1 VTEVAI
7 TPRSFRDTP
16 GAHHDLLQEYG
27 IEWRFPDLDR
37 PLNAAEMIAFVE
49 GCAGLI
55 VGTDAVTEGVL
66 AAGPL
71 RAVVKF
77 GSGMDNIDLAA
88 AERRSVLLDSTPGA
102 NARSVAELAIG
113 LMLAV
118 ARSIPA
124 HDRKVRAGEWSR
136 RTGVELR
143 GKTLGLVGYGA
154 IGREVAV
161 IAEGL
166 GMDVLVHD
174 PHAEVDR
181 AEGSLREVLSG
192 ADVVSL
198 HLPLSHETRNLIG
211 RPELAELKDDAIL
224 VNTARGG
231 VVDEAALALEL
242 ASGRL
247 RGAAFDSFATEP
259 PESSP
264 LVHLDAFVGSPHAGA
279 ATAEAAQRAG
289 VAAIEQL
296 MNLLGEGSQV

>member
-16 GAHHDLLQEYG
+16 GAHHDLLKEYG
-27 IEWRFPDLDR
+27 IKARFPELDR
-37 PLNAAEMIAFVE
+37 PLEANEMVAFVA
-49 GCAGLI
+49 GCEGLI
-55 VGTDAVTEGVL
+55 VGTDAVTEAVL
-66 AAGPL
+66 TAGPL

-77 GSGMDNIDLAA
+77 GSGMDNIDLVAA
-88 AERRSVLLDSTPGA
+88 DRRGIVVDSTPGA

-113 LMLAV
+113 LMLTV

-124 HDRKVRAGEWSR
+124 HDRMVRAGRWTR
-136 RTGVELR
+136 RTGVEVR

-154 IGREVAV
+154 IGREVAS

-174 PHAEVDR
+174 PYAEVER
-181 AEGSLREVLSG
+181 AEGSLQEVMSR

-198 HLPLSHETRNLIG
+198 HLPLSDETRNMIG
-211 RPELAELKDDAIL
+211 PAELGELKDGAIL

-231 VVDEAALALEL
+231 IVDEEALALEL
-242 ASGRL
+242 QTGRL

-259 PESSP
+259 PDSSP
-264 LVHLDAFVGSPHAGA
+264 LVHLDTFVASPHAGA
-279 ATAEAAQRAG
+279 ATAEAAQRTG
-289 VAAIEQL
+289 TAAVESL
-296 MNLLGEGSQV
+296 MQLLGEGAEV